1 MNTTTRCRIWFTY
14 THRLP
19 NYGPFRPWCEC
30 GWRHTEWY
38 PQPAGAQAAADQH
51 LVNARYLVP
60 VRKQL
65 AR

>member
-1 MNTTTRCRIWFTY
+1 MVTPTRCRIWFTF
-14 THRLP
+14 TARLP

-30 GWRHTEWY
+30 GWRPIEWY